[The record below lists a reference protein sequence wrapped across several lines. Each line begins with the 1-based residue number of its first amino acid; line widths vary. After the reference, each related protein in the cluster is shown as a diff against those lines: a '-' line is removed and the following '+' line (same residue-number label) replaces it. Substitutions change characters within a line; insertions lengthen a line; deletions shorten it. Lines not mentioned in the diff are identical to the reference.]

1 MKTPDNE
8 PRVRLKNLAALFV
21 TAASLII
28 AGVFFRSHV
37 SHDTYIRWGGL
48 GITVAVLFGTL
59 IRKSQR
65 FHGMTSFWMLVTVF
79 VILNLVIFGIVLTNV
94 SEWKLPWFGVML
106 LEVPVFFVLRDRLQS
121 R

>member
-1 MKTPDNE
+1 MKASNRE
-8 PRVRLKNLAALFV
+8 PQIRLKNLAILFF
-21 TAASLII
+21 TATALII

-79 VILNLVIFGIVLTNV
+79 VILNLLIFGIVLTKRQRMEASLV
-94 SEWKLPWFGVML
+94 RRHAP
-106 LEVPVFFVLRDRLQS
+106 
-121 R
+121 